1 MRARFPVA
9 VALALALAA
18 AACAG
23 GRDEACGRDLEAA
36 PTPSVRSDAPAFRI
50 LWLGDTLL
58 ADAAE
63 PKLAAHGYAW
73 AFDRMRPLPDA
84 DYVIANAE
92 GPITTRTE
100 PHDPSQ
106 RWSYAARPEAA
117 QALAAEGVTAFGLA
131 NNHALDRGPGGLA
144 DTVAHLGAA
153 GVAGFGAGADL
164 GEALRPL
171 IVETPHG
178 RVGVVAFGQGDG
190 VRANAGEDR
199 PGIAVLTRCNAAEGV
214 QRAREAGARWVV
226 AFVHWG
232 ANYTGVLHSQRA
244 QAGLLAGAG
253 YDLAIGHGPHVVQPV
268 EVVDGMPVV
277 YSLGNWVF
285 GTPGRFTPDAPGYGL
300 MAATAFGP
308 DGLEALR
315 LHCIRTDNDDV
326 RFQPRPCSAEQ
337 ADNVLR
343 ALHADIAV
351 EDGVGVLR
359 WPTE

>member
-1 MRARFPVA
+1 VRARLAGV

-23 GRDEACGRDLEAA
+23 GRDEACGGDIEAA
-36 PTPSVRSDAPAFRI
+36 PPPAGRSDAPAFRV

-63 PKLAAHGYAW
+63 PRLAANGYAW
-73 AFDRMRPLPDA
+73 AFGRLRPLPDA

-100 PHDPSQ
+100 PDDPSQ

-117 QALAAEGVTAFGLA
+117 RALADEGVDAAGLA
-131 NNHALDRGPGGLA
+131 NNHALDRGPAGLA
-144 DTVAHLGAA
+144 DTLAHLGAA
-153 GVAGFGAGADL
+153 GVATLGAGASL
-164 GEALRPL
+164 EEALRPL

-178 RVGVVAFGQGDG
+178 RIGVVAFGQGGG
-190 VRANAGEDR
+190 VRRNAGEGS

-232 ANYTGVLHSQRA
+232 VNYTGVLHSQRA
-244 QAGLLAGAG
+244 QAAILAGAG
-253 YDLAIGHGPHVVQPV
+253 YDLAIGHGPHIAQPV
-268 EVVDGMPVV
+268 EVVGGMPVV

-285 GTPGRFTPDAPGYGL
+285 GTPGRFTREAPGYGL
-300 MAATAFGP
+300 MATTAFGP
-308 DGLEALR
+308 DGVETLR
-315 LHCIRTDNDDV
+315 LHCIRTDNDQV
-326 RFQPRPCSAEQ
+326 GFQPRPCTTGQ
-337 ADNVLR
+337 ADTVLR
-343 ALHADIAV
+343 SLHAGIGV
-351 EDGVGVLR
+351 EDGVGVLG

>member
-1 MRARFPVA
+1 MRARLAVA

-23 GRDEACGRDLEAA
+23 GRDEACGGDLEAA
-36 PTPSVRSDAPAFRI
+36 PPPAERSDAPAFRI

-63 PKLAAHGYAW
+63 PRLATNGYGW
-73 AFDRMRPLPDA
+73 AFDRLRPLPEA

-92 GPITTRTE
+92 GPITTLTE

-117 QALAAEGVTAFGLA
+117 RALAAEGVNAVGLA
-131 NNHALDRGPGGLA
+131 NNHALDRGPAGLA
-144 DTVAHLGAA
+144 DATAHLGGA
-153 GVAGFGAGADL
+153 GVASFGAGGDL
-164 GEALRPL
+164 DEALRPL

-178 RVGVVAFGQGDG
+178 RVGVVAFGQGGG
-190 VRANAGEDR
+190 VRRNAGEGR
-199 PGIAVLTRCNAAEGV
+199 PGIAVLTRCNAAEGM

-232 ANYTGVLHSQRA
+232 VNYAGVLHAQRA
-244 QAGLLAGAG
+244 QAALLADSG
-253 YDLAIGHGPHVVQPV
+253 YDLAIGHGPHVAQPV
-268 EVVDGMPVV
+268 EVVGGMPVV
-277 YSLGNWVF
+277 SSLGNWVF

-300 MAATAFGP
+300 MATTAFGP
-308 DGLEALR
+308 DSVEALR
-315 LHCIRTDNDDV
+315 LHCIRTDNDEV
-326 RFQPRPCSAEQ
+326 GFQPRPCSAEQ